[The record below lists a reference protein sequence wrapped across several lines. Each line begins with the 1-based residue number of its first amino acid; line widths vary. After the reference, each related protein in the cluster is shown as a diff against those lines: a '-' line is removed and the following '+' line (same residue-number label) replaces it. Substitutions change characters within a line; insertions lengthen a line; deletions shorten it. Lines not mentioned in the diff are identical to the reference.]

1 MAATV
6 GVCLVASRMGSVNIN
21 NTEMGMHSS
30 PMMRI
35 ARCQMC
41 PTIAYF
47 FAPNAC
53 TQ

>member
-30 PMMRI
+30 PMIRM
-35 ARCQMC
+35 ARCQIC
-41 PTIAYF
+41 TTSAYF

-53 TQ
+53 KQ